1 MAAQAK
7 KRKPDALDEMIA
19 EFAAED
25 PEFPALLA
33 AAERRRKLLRE
44 LAERRR
50 EKDLSQTAVAAAMQ
64 TSQPAVARLEAD
76 ASDAKLS
83 TLERYAAALGYAVEY
98 HLVPA
103 SRSKLD
109 RPVVIKR

>member
-1 MAAQAK
+1 MALIQMARKGQAN
-7 KRKPDALDEMIA
+7 DLDEMIA
-19 EFAAED
+19 EFPAD
-25 PEFPALLA
+25 HPEFPALLA

-50 EKDLSQTAVAAAMQ
+50 QKDLSQTAVAAAMQ
-64 TSQPAVARLEAD
+64 TSQPAIARLEAD

-83 TLERYAAALGYAVEY
+83 TLERYAAALGYVVEY

-103 SRSKLD
+103 SRSK
-109 RPVVIKR
+109 V

>member
-1 MAAQAK
+1 MTAKPK

-19 EFAAED
+19 EFTAEN

-50 EKDLSQTAVAAAMQ
+50 QKDLSQTAVAAAMQ
-64 TSQPAVARLEAD
+64 TSQPTVARLETD

-83 TLERYAAALGYAVEY
+83 TLERYAAALGYVVEY

-103 SRSKLD
+103 SRANLE
-109 RPVVIKR
+109 RPVVVKR

>member
-1 MAAQAK
+1 MAP
-7 KRKPDALDEMIA
+7 RRRDRPDALDEVIGEVTA
-19 EFAAED
+19 GD

-50 EKDLSQTAVAAAMQ
+50 QKDLSQTAVAAAMQ
-64 TSQPAVARLEAD
+64 TSQPAVARLETD

-103 SRSKLD
+103 SRAKME
-109 RPVVIKR
+109 RPVVVKR